1 MKHLKLGKIQWLALL
16 IVSAMFANLCSQ
28 MVVSAAESDATT
40 EVTTEATTTT
50 TTATTTT
57 ATKPTTVKEGE
68 YKAFWFSYYDYDTY
82 RDKYKKRTAS
92 NFRTYFTSVV
102 KKGKSLGMNR
112 VIVQVRPFGDAIY
125 KSKYFP
131 WSKYISGKQGK
142 NPGFDPLKI
151 MVDVAHKNG
160 MKIEA
165 WVNPYRVTIG
175 STNYSKLAKNNPA
188 RKWHAKKSTRRNV
201 LAYNGSLYYNPSK
214 KAVRT
219 LIINGVKEIVQNYK
233 VDGIHMDDYFYPSF
247 TKKNVKT
254 AFDAKEYNKSS
265 YKKNKKSIYTYRRA
279 QVSTLVKDMKAAI
292 KKIDK
297 NVTYGISPAGNIDN
311 LTSNYSYYVDIYKWV
326 KSTKY
331 VDYICPQIYWGF
343 KHPTAKFD
351 KVTDRWVK
359 ACKSKK
365 VKLYIGIAVYRA
377 GHNTGQNS
385 AERKEWKSDTK
396 ILKKQVQYGRK
407 KKVNGFAFFDYS
419 DLTSKTSAK
428 AVKQLKTV
436 LK

>member
-1 MKHLKLGKIQWLALL
+1 MKRLKLGKIQWISLL
-16 IVSAMFANLCSQ
+16 VVSAMFANLCSH
-28 MVVSAAESDATT
+28 MVLAASTKGTTKATT
-40 EVTTEATTTT
+40 VT
-50 TTATTTT
+50 TTAAKKKTT
-57 ATKPTTVKEGE
+57 AKEE
-68 YKAFWFSYYDYDTY
+68 YKAFWFSYYDYDDY
-82 RDKYKKRTAS
+82 RAKYKKRNATT
-92 NFRTYFTSVV
+92 FRQYFTKVV
-102 KKGKSLGMNR
+102 KNGKNLGMNR

-131 WSKYISGKQGK
+131 WSKYISGKQGR
-142 NPGFDPLKI
+142 NPGYDPLKI

-188 RKWHAKKSTRRNV
+188 RKWHAKKSTSRNV

-219 LIINGVKEIVQNYK
+219 LIINGVTEIVKNYK

-247 TKKNVKT
+247 TSKNVKT

-265 YKKNKKSIYTYRRA
+265 YKKKKKSIYTYRRA

-292 KKIDK
+292 KKVNK

-311 LTSNYSYYVDIYKWV
+311 LTSKYSYYVDIKKWTN
-326 KSTKY
+326 STKY

-343 KHPTAKFD
+343 KHPTAKFN

-359 ACKSKK
+359 LCKSKK
-365 VKLYIGIAVYRA
+365 VKLYIGIGVYRA
-377 GHNTGQNS
+377 GHNVGQNS
-385 AERKEWKSDTK
+385 AERKEWKSDK
-396 ILKKQVQYGRK
+396 NILKKQVQYGKK
-407 KKVNGFAFFDYS
+407 KKVNGFAFFDYQ
-419 DLTSKTSAK
+419 DLVSKTSSK
-428 AVKQLKTV
+428 AVKELKKE
-436 LK
+436 LKK